1 MKLTHEALVVQ
12 KNASQLINDLLYNLQ
27 EFDAEGYQTD
37 GDSLADLMHDTDIWD
52 VSKWV
57 DEDTMNEVKI
67 KVEVLR
73 RLFDMSEMIESN
85 AFRNDMATRNVERQ
99 LPDLEGDARKEDLN
113 EFFNS
118 LNLNKNKSQ

>member
-12 KNASQLINDLLYNLQ
+12 KNASQLINDLLYTLQ
-27 EFDAEGYQTD
+27 DFDAEGYQTD
-37 GDSLADLMHDTDIWD
+37 GDSLSDLMHDTDIWD

-57 DEDTMNEVKI
+57 DEDTMNETRI

-73 RLFDMSEMIESN
+73 KLFDWSEMIDSN
-85 AFRNDMATRNVERQ
+85 AYRNDMATRNVERQ
-99 LPDLEGDARKEDLN
+99 LPDLESDARQKDLN

-118 LNLNKNKSQ
+118 PNKNNQ

>member
-12 KNASQLINDLLYNLQ
+12 KNASQLINDLLYTLQ
-27 EFDAEGYQTD
+27 DFDAEGYRTD
-37 GDSLADLMHDTDIWD
+37 GDSLSDLMHDTDIWD

-57 DEDTMNEVKI
+57 DEDTMNETRI

-73 RLFDMSEMIESN
+73 KLFDWSEMIESN
-85 AFRNDMATRNVERQ
+85 AYRNDMATRNVERQ
-99 LPDLEGDARKEDLN
+99 LPDLESDARQKDLN

-118 LNLNKNKSQ
+118 PNKNNQ

>member
-67 KVEVLR
+67 QVEVLR

-85 AFRNDMATRNVERQ
+85 ALRNDMATRNVERQ

>member
-67 KVEVLR
+67 QVEVLR

>member
-1 MKLTHEALVVQ
+1 MELTHEALVVQ
-12 KNASQLINDLLYNLQ
+12 KNANQLINDLLYSLQ
-27 EFDAEGYQTD
+27 EFDADYRTD
-37 GDSLADLMHDTDIWD
+37 GDGLADLLADTDIWD

-99 LPDLEGDARKEDLN
+99 LPDLEGDARRKVLDELIK
-113 EFFNS
+113 S
-118 LNLNKNKSQ
+118 NK

>member
-12 KNASQLINDLLYNLQ
+12 KNANQLINDLLYTLQ
-27 EFDAEGYQTD
+27 DFDAEGYQTN
-37 GDSLADLMHDTDIWD
+37 GDSLADLMHDTNIWD

-57 DEDTMNEVKI
+57 DEDMMNETRI

-73 RLFDMSEMIESN
+73 RLFDWSEMIESN
-85 AFRNDMATRNVERQ
+85 QHRCDMATRNVERQ
-99 LPDLEGDARKEDLN
+99 LPDLEGDARKENLN

-118 LNLNKNKSQ
+118 LNKNN

>member
-67 KVEVLR
+67 QVDVLR

-85 AFRNDMATRNVERQ
+85 KHRCDMATRNVERQ

-113 EFFNS
+113 EFFDS
-118 LNLNKNKSQ
+118 LNLNKNK

>member
-12 KNASQLINDLLYNLQ
+12 KNASQLINDLLYTLQ
-27 EFDAEGYQTD
+27 DFDAEGYQTD
-37 GDSLADLMHDTDIWD
+37 GDSLSDLMHDTDIWD

-57 DEDTMNEVKI
+57 DEDTMNETRI

-73 RLFDMSEMIESN
+73 KLFDWSEMIESN
-85 AFRNDMATRNVERQ
+85 AYRNDMATRNVERQ
-99 LPDLEGDARKEDLN
+99 LPDLESDARQKDLN

-118 LNLNKNKSQ
+118 PNKNNQ